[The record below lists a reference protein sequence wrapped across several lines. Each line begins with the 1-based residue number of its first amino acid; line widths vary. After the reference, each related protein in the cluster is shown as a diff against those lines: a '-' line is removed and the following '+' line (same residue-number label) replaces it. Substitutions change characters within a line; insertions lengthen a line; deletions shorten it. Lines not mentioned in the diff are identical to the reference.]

1 MFAASEAFLMTFGLV
16 AVFFVAFP
24 VLVNFL
30 LAFIAA
36 QVAGE
41 RQDNLQYEREHPN
54 P

>member
-1 MFAASEAFLMTFGLV
+1 MFAVSEAVAMTLGL
-16 AVFFVAFP
+16 AGVFFIALP
-24 VLVNFL
+24 ILVNVLIGF
-30 LAFIAA
+30 AAA

>member
-1 MFAASEAFLMTFGLV
+1 MFAVSEAFAMTMGLL
-16 AVFFVAFP
+16 AVFFIGLP
-24 VLVNFL
+24 ILVNVL

-41 RQDNLQYEREHPN
+41 RQDNLQYERQHPN

>member
-1 MFAASEAFLMTFGLV
+1 MFAVSQAVAMTLGLL
-16 AVFFVAFP
+16 AVFFVGLP
-24 VLVNFL
+24 ILVNVL